1 MARVHERLFS
11 KVEGLSESQQ
21 TYRPEEGSWTIA
33 EIMEHLANV
42 QEGMGKVTSKL
53 IKEAEASE
61 SSARSDGT
69 IGPVSMEF
77 LRELAD
83 QKFDAPE
90 NVRPAG
96 GVRIEDSVEKLK
108 SNYTRLLSLKPKIEA
123 LRSEWP
129 YFPAC
134 CVWAAERL
142 SMARSNRAARKQ
154 TPRADQSN
162 PGFTRV
168 SSRIIRPSQSKAAAI
183 YRAAIRRSGVR
194 FPIQNRF

>member
-1 MARVHERLFS
+1 MLTYESVTQILDMVGRVHERLFS

-42 QEGMGKVTSKL
+42 HEGMGKVTSKL

-83 QKFDAPE
+83 QKFHAPE

-123 LRSEWP
+123 LDLSGPTFPHAAFGPLNGYQWLALIGLHESKHLEQIKAIQASP
-129 YFPAC
+129 GFPA
-134 CVWAAERL
+134 A
-142 SMARSNRAARKQ
+142 S
-154 TPRADQSN
+154 
-162 PGFTRV
+162 
-168 SSRIIRPSQSKAAAI
+168 
-183 YRAAIRRSGVR
+183 
-194 FPIQNRF
+194 